1 MSIMDPETRTRY
13 SVQRGR
19 DELSKECWL
28 RRLAWGLIGAACALI
43 VVFAVLLATGTGA

>member
-19 DELSKECWL
+19 DEVSKERWL
-28 RRLAWGLIGAACALI
+28 RRLLWGLIGAACALI
-43 VVFAVLLATGTGA
+43 VIFAVLLATRAGA